1 MVGAVDLAVD
11 RRGLNRILQPVGD
24 EKIIDA
30 PACVLFP
37 RVKPVAPPGVCARK
51 LGVPETEGVRK
62 SGGKQLCEAFALFI
76 GKAGVPAV
84 WAGVLEVDFL
94 MGNV

>member
-11 RRGLNRILQPVGD
+11 RCGLNRILQPVGD

-30 PACVLFP
+30 PACVLVS
-37 RVKPVAPPGVCARK
+37 RMEAVAPPGIRARK

-84 WAGVLEVDFL
+84 RAGVLEVDFL

>member
-1 MVGAVDLAVD
+1 M
-11 RRGLNRILQPVGD
+11 LQPVGD

-37 RVKPVAPPGVCARK
+37 RVKPVAPPGIRARK

-62 SGGKQLCEAFALFI
+62 SGGKQFCKALALFI

-84 WAGVLEVDFL
+84 RAGVLEVDFL